1 MLPFQVSRSHRI
13 HFEGEQAT
21 PGGILETDV
30 RLAKELKKV
39 LVEFGEKHGVA
50 PLTMVT
56 LLGSMI
62 LDLGLSL
69 EAAVQDD
76 LHSDGSNGS
85 ALFLKH

>member
-1 MLPFQVSRSHRI
+1 MESDI
-13 HFEGEQAT
+13 
-21 PGGILETDV
+21 

-50 PLTMVT
+50 PLAMVT

-76 LHSDGSNGS
+76 LHSATNKGS
-85 ALFLKH
+85 APFLKH

>member
-1 MLPFQVSRSHRI
+1 
-13 HFEGEQAT
+13 
-21 PGGILETDV
+21 LESDV

-50 PLTMVT
+50 PLAMVT

-69 EAAVQDD
+69 EAAVKDD
-76 LHSDGSNGS
+76 LHSDGHQSS
-85 ALFLKH
+85 APFLKH